1 MAVSVSRLIYQVRI
15 ILMEHAECD
24 RRCLG
29 EMQLDLEQHTTHVA
43 NIISYYAL
51 GEDK

>member
-1 MAVSVSRLIYQVRI
+1 MSISVSRVIYQTKI
-15 ILMEHAECD
+15 ILTEHQECD

-29 EMQLDLEQHTTHVA
+29 ERQLDLEQHTNHVA
-43 NIISYYAL
+43 QIISYYAL